1 MKLKDMKM
9 FNVKTKTFAQVLGKD
24 SRIVS
29 ELTLGICRQM
39 DFSLLYLRR
48 KKLNDLFYK
57 ATHLIYV

>member
-24 SRIVS
+24 SRIAS

-39 DFSLLYLRR
+39 DFLLLYLRR
-48 KKLNDLFYK
+48 KKLHDLFVK

>member
-9 FNVKTKTFAQVLGKD
+9 FNVKTKTFAQVLVKD
-24 SRIVS
+24 SRIAS
-29 ELTLGICRQM
+29 ELTLEICRQM

-48 KKLNDLFYK
+48 KKLHDLFYK